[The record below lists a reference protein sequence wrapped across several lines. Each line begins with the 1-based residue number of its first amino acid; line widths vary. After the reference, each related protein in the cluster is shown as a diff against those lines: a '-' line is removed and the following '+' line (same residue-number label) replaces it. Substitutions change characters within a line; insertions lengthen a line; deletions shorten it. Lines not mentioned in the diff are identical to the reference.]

1 MLTRYT
7 LSPMD
12 RVWSEAYKYE
22 VWRHIEI
29 TAATA
34 KGAPLTTINYL
45 LDVIPPSLDAIADA
59 ERRTKHDVM
68 AFLVAWRAGMP
79 DEHARWVHK
88 DMTSSDLV
96 DSANAF
102 RIKAASKE
110 IDGALRRLL
119 AVAASHALA
128 FWDTPRLARTHGQ
141 PAEATTWGYRVADFV
156 EGLRN
161 SYDQFVDGTYS
172 ATAVKLSGPVGNYRY
187 TSIDEEFYFAFRLGL
202 HSAPTATQIVN
213 RAHYAD
219 WIYAL
224 SRIATIIE
232 SFALEVRLSQRW
244 EVSELAESFTP
255 GQTGSSA
262 MPHKRNPIVSENLTG
277 LARLVRAQLEPILEG
292 VASHHE
298 RDISHSSVERIALPT
313 ASTLTHYMVVRCTGL
328 IENLHVATEIMQAN
342 LDSAGDSVY
351 SAWTKSVLSKLMHPD
366 EAWQAVHNAT
376 PPWGPLPDQPPMR
389 VGHVRRYMEY
399 IVRKFSN

>member
-29 TAATA
+29 TAAAA

-45 LDVIPPSLDAIADA
+45 LDVVPPSISTIADA

-79 DEHARWVHK
+79 NEHARWVHK

-161 SYDQFVDGTYS
+161 SYDQFVNGTHS

-187 TSIDEEFYFAFRLGL
+187 TSIDEESDFAFRLGL
-202 HSAPTATQIVN
+202 HSTPTATQIVN

-219 WIYAL
+219 WVYAL

-244 EVSELAESFTP
+244 EVNELAESFTP

-342 LDSAGDSVY
+342 LDSTGDLVY
-351 SAWTKSVLSKLMHPD
+351 SAWTKSVLSESMHPD

-376 PPWGPLPDQPPMR
+376 PPWGELPDQPPMR
-389 VGHVRRYMEY
+389 VEHVRRYMEY
-399 IVRKFSN
+399 IVRKFSH